1 MTENGAFGRRF
12 FEPASQ
18 DRAAND
24 VAAQEFFW
32 FFFCKKRTAFL
43 HALVDSV
50 CTDPRHGYIRRRSA
64 LGDPMRQYLAA
75 FVVFASLA
83 PFSVAD
89 GQQFIQSQEGIAL
102 QNEILQLQSQ
112 VQALQS
118 NGGGGGG
125 SSLGGS
131 TPAPAPAPDG
141 APVGG
146 GVVASLLTQVQQ
158 LQSQVQDLSGKVD
171 TLQNQVNQQHD
182 QTEKEIGD
190 LNFKVTGGAAATPGA
205 PAAGGQLTPP
215 PGAGQQGA
223 QAAPQVAPPTASAAV
238 PATLHDA
245 QAAYAAHNYTGAE
258 TAARAVVAK
267 GGQGSYAAQ
276 YLVAESLAAEGKP
289 QDAAIAYD
297 DTYNKSHD
305 GVYAAPSLL
314 GLATALANIHQDQ
327 AACSTL
333 SSLNSQFPTP
343 PSGMASRIEALSHRA
358 HCG

>member
-1 MTENGAFGRRF
+1 
-12 FEPASQ
+12 
-18 DRAAND
+18 
-24 VAAQEFFW
+24 
-32 FFFCKKRTAFL
+32 
-43 HALVDSV
+43 
-50 CTDPRHGYIRRRSA
+50 
-64 LGDPMRQYLAA
+64 MRQYLAA

-125 SSLGGS
+125 SSLGGN
-131 TPAPAPAPDG
+131 TPAPAPDG

-223 QAAPQVAPPTASAAV
+223 QAAPQVAPPTATAAV

-343 PSGMASRIEALSHRA
+343 PSGMAPRIEALSHRA